1 MQNILHRNRFQL
13 LSRKIIRSTPNRKN
27 LFGRKMKSS
36 LNSLLV
42 RLTGVVLRNEY
53 RKLQQLLKLE
63 NDDVLL

>member
-13 LSRKIIRSTPNRKN
+13 LSWKIIRSTPNRKN